1 MQVVALINP
10 NFCKRHPK
18 VMPADE
24 AKQDGE
30 RGNNAKGNL
39 TEDKWLSFGMRA
51 TKYQDVPLGVGF
63 T

>member
-1 MQVVALINP
+1 
-10 NFCKRHPK
+10 
-18 VMPADE
+18 MPADE